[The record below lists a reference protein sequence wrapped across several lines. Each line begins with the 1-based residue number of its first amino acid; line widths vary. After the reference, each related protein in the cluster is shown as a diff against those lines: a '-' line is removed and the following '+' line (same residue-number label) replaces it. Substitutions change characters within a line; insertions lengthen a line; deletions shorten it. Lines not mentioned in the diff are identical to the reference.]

1 MVNKINKLINT
12 YIFFVLIVFSQQS
25 NNTLLNL
32 NGEYARRLYLGESM
46 EECRAACIDSAKNNL
61 IDNYI
66 YNRFDDHIFSDAERK
81 LCILE
86 LKPLINN
93 VIIISESEI
102 TRRLENRGKFIE
114 LSAEINDNIFYEKVQ
129 QIIQ

>member
-1 MVNKINKLINT
+1 MITKMNRLLKF
-12 YIFFVLIVFSQQS
+12 YIFFISILFSQQS
-25 NNTLLNL
+25 ENNTLNVT
-32 NGEYARRLYLGESM
+32 GEYARRLYLGESM
-46 EECRAACIDSAKNNL
+46 TECRSACIDSAKNNL

-66 YNRFDDHIFSDAERK
+66 YNRFSDHVFSDSQRN
-81 LCILE
+81 LCIIE

-93 VIIISESEI
+93 VNIISESEI
-102 TRRLENRGKFIE
+102 TRRLENRGKFIK